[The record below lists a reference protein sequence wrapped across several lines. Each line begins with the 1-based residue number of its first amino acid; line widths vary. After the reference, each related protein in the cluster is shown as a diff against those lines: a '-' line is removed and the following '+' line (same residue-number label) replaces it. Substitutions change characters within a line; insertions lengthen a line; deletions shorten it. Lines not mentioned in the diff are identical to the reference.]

1 MPLRMKRS
9 SLAAF
14 LNGVGLGL
22 AVAWVLETVLVGRG
36 VVSIYLAPGAVVAP
50 LVALFIRRR

>member
-1 MPLRMKRS
+1 MRLRMKRS

-14 LNGVGLGL
+14 LNGVGVGL
-22 AVAWVLETVLVGRG
+22 ALAWILETVLVGRG
-36 VVSIYLAPGAVVAP
+36 VVSSYLAPGAIVAP